1 MMSATPVEQ
10 ATRILGE
17 MRRGDDSATH
27 RLFAL
32 VYDEL
37 RALAG
42 DMFRDQPLDHTLQ
55 PTALVH
61 EVYIRLVN
69 HQEAE
74 WTDRAHFLAVA
85 AKAMRNLLIDHAR
98 KRKAGKRGSGGERVT
113 LDAIMDS
120 AAERSIDLLAL
131 DEALEELGRLHERQA
146 RVVELRFFGGL
157 TVPAA
162 ADVLEVSPASVDND
176 WRMARAWLTHQLAE
190 EHDS

>member
-1 MMSATPVEQ
+1 MSATPVEQ
-10 ATRILGE
+10 ATRILGV
-17 MRRGDDSATH
+17 MRRGDGSATG

-42 DMFRDQPLDHTLQ
+42 DMFRDQPPDHTLQ

-98 KRKAGKRGSGGERVT
+98 KRKADKRGGGGERVP
-113 LDAIMDS
+113 LDAVMDS

-146 RVVELRFFGGL
+146 QVVELRFFGGL
-157 TVPAA
+157 TVPGAA
-162 ADVLEVSPASVDND
+162 EVLEVSPATVDND
-176 WRMARAWLTHQLAE
+176 WRMARAWLTRQLAKE
-190 EHDS
+190 LDS

>member
-1 MMSATPVEQ
+1 MSATPVEQ

-17 MRRGDDSATH
+17 MRRGDGSATG

-42 DMFRDQPLDHTLQ
+42 DMFRDQPPDHTLQ

-69 HQEAE
+69 QHEAE

-98 KRKAGKRGSGGERVT
+98 KRKTGKRGGDRERVT
-113 LDAIMDS
+113 LDAVMDS

-131 DEALEELGRLHERQA
+131 DEALEELACLHERQA

-157 TVPAA
+157 TVRGAA
-162 ADVLEVSPASVDND
+162 EVLEVSPPTVDRD
-176 WRMARAWLTHQLAE
+176 WRMARAWLTRELTGE
-190 EHDS
+190 LDS

>member
-1 MMSATPVEQ
+1 MSATPVEQ

-17 MRRGDDSATH
+17 MRRGDGSATG

-42 DMFRDQPLDHTLQ
+42 DMFRDQPPDHTLQ

-69 HQEAE
+69 QHEAE

-98 KRKAGKRGSGGERVT
+98 KRKADKRGGGERVP
-113 LDAIMDS
+113 LDAVMDS

-131 DEALEELGRLHERQA
+131 DEALEELACLHERQA

-157 TVPAA
+157 TVRGAA
-162 ADVLEVSPASVDND
+162 EVLEVSPPTVDRD
-176 WRMARAWLTHQLAE
+176 WRMARAWLTRELTGE
-190 EHDS
+190 LDS

>member
-1 MMSATPVEQ
+1 MSAAPVEQ
-10 ATRILGE
+10 ATRILRE
-17 MRRGDDSATH
+17 LRRGNDSAAR
-27 RLFAL
+27 RLLLL

-42 DMFRDQPLDHTLQ
+42 DMFRGQPPDHTWQ

-61 EVYIRLVN
+61 EAYIRLVN
-69 HQEAE
+69 QHEAE

-98 KRKAGKRGSGGERVT
+98 RRKAGKRGGGRERRA
-113 LDAIMDS
+113 LDAVVDS

-131 DEALEELGRLHERQA
+131 NESLEQLGRLHERQA

-157 TVPAA
+157 TVPEAA
-162 ADVLEVSPASVDND
+162 EVLGVSAASVDND
-176 WRMARAWLTHQLAE
+176 WRMARAWLTRRLTE

>member
-1 MMSATPVEQ
+1 MSATRVEQ

-17 MRRGDDSATH
+17 MRRGDGSAAR
-27 RLFAL
+27 RLLVL

-42 DMFRDQPLDHTLQ
+42 DMFRAQPLDHTLQ

-61 EVYIRLVN
+61 EAYIRLVN
-69 HQEAE
+69 QKDAE

-98 KRKAGKRGSGGERVT
+98 KRKAGKHGGGRERVA
-113 LDAIMDS
+113 LDAVVDS
-120 AAERSIDLLAL
+120 AAERSVDVLAL

-157 TVPAA
+157 TVPATA
-162 ADVLEVSPASVDND
+162 EVLEISPASVDND
-176 WRMARAWLTHQLAE
+176 WRMARAWLTRRLAE
-190 EHDS
+190 GHDS

>member
-1 MMSATPVEQ
+1 
-10 ATRILGE
+10 
-17 MRRGDDSATH
+17 MRRGDDKAAR
-27 RLFAL
+27 RLLLL

-42 DMFRDQPLDHTLQ
+42 DMFRDQPPDHTWE

-61 EVYIRLVN
+61 EAYIRLVN
-69 HQEAE
+69 HQEVE

-98 KRKAGKRGSGGERVT
+98 KHKADKRGGGWQRVA
-113 LDAIMDS
+113 LDAVVDS

-131 DEALEELGRLHERQA
+131 DESLEELGRLHERQA

-157 TVPAA
+157 TVRAA
-162 ADVLEVSPASVDND
+162 AEVLKVSPASVDND
-176 WRMARAWLTHQLAE
+176 WRMARAWLTRRLTGAHE
-190 EHDS
+190 S

>member
-1 MMSATPVEQ
+1 MAPTRVEE

-17 MRRGDDSATH
+17 MRRGDGTAAR
-27 RLFAL
+27 RLLVL

-42 DMFRDQPLDHTLQ
+42 DMFRDQSPDHTWQ

-61 EVYIRLVN
+61 EAYMRLVN
-69 HQEAE
+69 QKEAQ

-98 KRKAGKRGSGGERVT
+98 KRKAGKRGGGMERVA
-113 LDAIMDS
+113 LDAVVDS
-120 AAERSIDLLAL
+120 AAERSVDLLAL

-157 TVPAA
+157 TIPATA
-162 ADVLEVSPASVDND
+162 EVLEISPASVDND
-176 WRMARAWLTHQLAE
+176 WRMARAWLTRRLVGK
-190 EHDS
+190 HDS

>member
-1 MMSATPVEQ
+1 MSATSVEQ

-17 MRRGDDSATH
+17 MRRGDDSASR

-42 DMFRDQPLDHTLQ
+42 DMFRDQPPDHTLQ

-61 EVYIRLVN
+61 EAYLRLVN
-69 HQEAE
+69 QQEAE

-98 KRKAGKRGSGGERVT
+98 KRKASKRGGGRERVA
-113 LDAIMDS
+113 LDAVMDS

-162 ADVLEVSPASVDND
+162 AEVLEVSPASVDND
-176 WRMARAWLTHQLAE
+176 WRMARAWLTRQLTE